1 MKKYEIEELTL
12 AQIDARQI
20 EKELLHKLE
29 EHASYK
35 DADKELD
42 ECLVSVDTLLSIE
55 ANALDEGNVKL
66 ANEAIQ
72 MYKQVEK
79 FNYIQI
85 AKI

>member
-1 MKKYEIEELTL
+1 MKYSIEALTL

-20 EKELLHKLE
+20 EKELLKALE
-29 EHASYK
+29 ERASYK

-42 ECLVSVDTLLSIE
+42 ECLVSVDSLLEIE
-55 ANALDEGNVKL
+55 ENALAVGDVKL
-66 ANEAIQ
+66 ANCAIE